1 MWRAGFCG
9 ARVYG
14 NAALEWKRMAAY
26 DDGVEGLVDYSEDGE
41 DLTLIRW
48 MLSLTPE
55 ERLMAMQDCANSI
68 EAIREQNAGI

>member
-1 MWRAGFCG
+1 
-9 ARVYG
+9 
-14 NAALEWKRMAAY
+14 MAAY